1 MSTRIVTKN
10 DYEAMLELF
19 KAITLFTDDER
30 LVIKE
35 LLETYLFNETQKDY
49 IFYVSTSHDQLTA
62 FICFGPTPM
71 TSNTFD
77 LYWVGTHPEYRRQ
90 GLAESLIT
98 VMKDYMK
105 SQNAKIIRVE
115 TASQDLYAQ
124 TVAFYDRLGFMAEAR
139 LKDFYRDGDDLI
151 IYTMR
156 L

>member
-1 MSTRIVTKN
+1 MKTRIVAKD

-35 LLETYLFNETQKDY
+35 LLDTYLFNETQKDY
-49 IFYVSTSHDQLTA
+49 LFYVSTSEKQLTA

-90 GLAESLIT
+90 GLAESLIN

-115 TASQDLYAQ
+115 TASQDLYSQ
-124 TVAFYDRLGFMAEAR
+124 TVAFYDRLGFQAEAR